1 MVVFELG
8 KIPLLLF
15 GVNSTRLMV
24 DSFCYKGTWLNRY
37 DTDSPLWVLRMA
49 SARIM
54 EMSITWRQE
63 RTRCHTNCKT
73 LCGFK
78 HQLSKNAH
86 SNLTFFSSYVNF
98 CSGNVFN
105 FLTCILEQCFIFSSW
120 GIVLVTTTASKQ
132 ALLMREIA
140 GPEKMPWVK
149 MAYTLV
155 APAEMSLK
163 ERKSKMHY
171 KPPYHWTQSA
181 KHMSKWDS
189 VMIT

>member
-73 LCGFK
+73 LCSFK

-98 CSGNVFN
+98 CSGNGFQFPDLYFGTMLHLLLLRDRIGDN
-105 FLTCILEQCFIFSSW
+105 HSFKTS
-120 GIVLVTTTASKQ
+120 IVD
-132 ALLMREIA
+132 A
-140 GPEKMPWVK
+140 GDRWARKD
-149 MAYTLV
+149 A
-155 APAEMSLK
+155 MS
-163 ERKSKMHY
+163 
-171 KPPYHWTQSA
+171 
-181 KHMSKWDS
+181 
-189 VMIT
+189 